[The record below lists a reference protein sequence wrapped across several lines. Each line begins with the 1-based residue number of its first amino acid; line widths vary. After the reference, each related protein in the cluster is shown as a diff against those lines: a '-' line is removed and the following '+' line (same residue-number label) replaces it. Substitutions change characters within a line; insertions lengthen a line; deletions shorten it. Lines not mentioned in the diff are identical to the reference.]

1 VTDELRIPDELRL
14 TDPSRATDKYRSDE
28 RKVGGEHEADE
39 YSEFSQ
45 RNGWGPGQPLQ
56 RWFSRRLLSEFLRVT
71 SVTPADTRLLEVG
84 CGLGNTGVAAKAMG
98 FRSYTAVEPNPV
110 LAQAARERIA
120 PDPVVEARL
129 PELTPDLRN
138 SSDVALAIHVIE
150 HATSGYE
157 AREWVSGLANTVRQ
171 DGYVLVVSPD
181 VRDFKTS
188 FWDIDWSHAFPT
200 TTNNLSQIMTDLD
213 LKVVCAKRLRMG
225 TLKALPNFLALVISM
240 LLPTRVLDAVSRR
253 FVGRNLATGFKT
265 TALWGVAFIVAQKQ
279 APRAADGRANG
290 AART

>member
-1 VTDELRIPDELRL
+1 MTD
-14 TDPSRATDKYRSDE
+14 S
-28 RKVGGEHEADE
+28 

-56 RWFSRRLLSEFLRVT
+56 RWFSRCLLKELVRMT
-71 SVTPADTRLLEVG
+71 SVTPGDTQLLEVG
-84 CGLGNTGVAAKAMG
+84 CGLGNTGIAANEMG
-98 FRSYTAVEPNPV
+98 FLAYTAVEPNPL
-110 LAQAARERIA
+110 LAQVARERVA
-120 PDPVVEARL
+120 PNRVIEARL
-129 PELTPDLRN
+129 PELAPELLG
-138 SSDVALAIHVIE
+138 SADVAVAVHVIE

-157 AREWVSGLANTVRQ
+157 AREWVAGLADAVRP

-213 LKVVCAKRLRMG
+213 LNVVCAKRLRLG
-225 TLKALPNFLALVISM
+225 TVRAIPNFIALVISM
-240 LLPTRVLDAVSRR
+240 LLPTRMLDAISRKL
-253 FVGRNLATGFKT
+253 VNRNLATGFKT

-279 APRAADGRANG
+279 APRTGPGQAGRTAP
-290 AART
+290 A